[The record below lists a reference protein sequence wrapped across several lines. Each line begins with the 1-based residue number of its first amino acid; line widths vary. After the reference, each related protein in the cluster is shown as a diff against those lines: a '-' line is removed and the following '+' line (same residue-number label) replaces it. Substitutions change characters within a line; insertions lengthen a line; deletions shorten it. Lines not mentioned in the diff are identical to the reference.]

1 MYSTEQWFRYG
12 PPGVLIIIL
21 ESHVGITCAS
31 MPYMRFLFDFVS
43 TNYFSKS
50 LYGASKDPTKVKHS
64 DPEDGTHP
72 FVELEGRGGKP
83 VSGDN
88 GVVISSLEYEGSEE
102 DLGIYGGRT
111 RAMEDHMHSN
121 IQAWSPKERTPV
133 DGVHANH
140 IGVAR

>member
-64 DPEDGTHP
+64 DPNDGTHP

-83 VSGDN
+83 VSGDI
-88 GVVISSLEYEGSEE
+88 GIAISSLEDEGSEE
-102 DLGIYGGRT
+102 DLGIYGGRS
-111 RAMEDHMHSN
+111 RAMEDHMHGN
-121 IQAWSPKERTPV
+121 IQAWSAKERTPV

-140 IGVAR
+140 IV